1 VGPLLLLLLQ
11 DPRCGHQQ
19 PLGVPDPQ
27 PCFVPNRIASEVPQ
41 PLFEVPQSHS
51 YPTLFPSSFGSSRSL
66 EEHATGFLPVPLQ
79 PYQDVPRFPQPHG
92 VPIQFLQQPLVPTP
106 QGRNRSSSTATLDSL
121 RPKSQR
127 STVLKKTAV
136 LPSAKKTAVLPS
148 AKKTAVLP
156 SAKKTAVLPSADP
169 FLGVLAL
176 LSTPRSQPTF
186 LGKASCP

>member
-27 PCFVPNRIASEVPQ
+27 PCFVPNRIGSDVPQ
-41 PLFEVPQSHS
+41 PLFEVPQSLSFPTFLPS
-51 YPTLFPSSFGSSRSL
+51 YFGLSRSL
-66 EEHATGFLPVPLQ
+66 EEPAAGILPVPLQ
-79 PYQDVPRFPQPHG
+79 PYQDVPLFPKPHG
-92 VPIQFLQQPLVPTP
+92 VPIKDVPMLLQQSLVPSP
-106 QGRNRSSSTATLDSL
+106 PGRNRSSSIATLDSL

-127 STVLKKTAV
+127 SDFLKKTAV
-136 LPSAKKTAVLPS
+136 LPSAH
-148 AKKTAVLP
+148 
-156 SAKKTAVLPSADP
+156 P

-186 LGKASCP
+186 LGKDCY

>member
-11 DPRCGHQQ
+11 DPRCGRQQ

-27 PCFVPNRIASEVPQ
+27 PCFVPQRIGSDVPQ
-41 PLFEVPQSHS
+41 PLFEVPQSLSFPTFLPS
-51 YPTLFPSSFGSSRSL
+51 YFEASRSP
-66 EEHATGFLPVPLQ
+66 EEPPTGFLPVSLQ
-79 PYQDVPRFPQPHG
+79 PYQNIPLFPQPQG
-92 VPIQFLQQPLVPTP
+92 VPIQDVPMLLQQSLVPSP
-106 QGRNRSSSTATLDSL
+106 PGRNRSSSTASLDNR
-121 RPKSQR
+121 RPKSQH

-156 SAKKTAVLPSADP
+156 SAHP

-176 LSTPRSQPTF
+176 LSTPKSQPTF
-186 LGKASCP
+186 LGKACY